1 MRDVELKYER
11 IEKQA
16 YDLVQELRDFRI
28 YVLHSIVMDFV
39 PINFVNTILAQPNT
53 VGKRGRWISII
64 LEFDLDI
71 RPTKLV
77 KG

>member
-39 PINFVNTILAQPNT
+39 PINFVNTILADRKS
-53 VGKRGRWISII
+53 V
-64 LEFDLDI
+64 
-71 RPTKLV
+71 V
-77 KG
+77 